1 MGTRCVRRLHGTAP
15 ALSTAVTYLSTIST
29 ERPRQLQPRQSP
41 PRVWRWR
48 RQSPTSTSPAA
59 ASTSPARSSRCRRPN
74 LALLSVSARRALRGA
89 AAGATQRVAR
99 PRENLRIPRTRGT
112 RKHREGEHQMPPVS
126 TPWLQERAGRRRAD
140 KSAWGIRC
148 GFNWRS
154 PADSGRPSRLAKVAH
169 DDGWVLGVRSRQ
181 AACQALR
188 RPRQGRSTAR
198 SAHQPTR

>member
-1 MGTRCVRRLHGTAP
+1 MGTRCVRRLQGTAP

-99 PRENLRIPRTRGT
+99 PRENLRIPRTQGT

-154 PADSGRPSRLAKVAH
+154 PADGGRPSRLAKVAH

-188 RPRQGRSTAR
+188 RPWQGRSTAR